1 MNDPKSRDSRSHDF
15 DFFFGEWRVHH
26 RRLKA
31 RLANC
36 NDWEEF
42 VGTCRTQPL
51 LDGCGNL
58 DDNTL
63 ELPGDTYR
71 AVTLRAFDPRTG
83 TWAIWWLDGRKPH
96 RLDPPIIG
104 GFAHGVGTFL
114 ADNSHDGKPI
124 KVRFLW
130 SRITPHSCRWEQ
142 AFSPDGGTNW
152 ETNWTMDFARMA

>member
-1 MNDPKSRDSRSHDF
+1 M
-15 DFFFGEWRVHH
+15 
-26 RRLKA
+26 
-31 RLANC
+31 
-36 NDWEEF
+36 
-42 VGTCRTQPL
+42 
-51 LDGCGNL
+51 
-58 DDNTL
+58 
-63 ELPGDTYR
+63 
-71 AVTLRAFDPRTG
+71 
-83 TWAIWWLDGRKPH
+83 
-96 RLDPPIIG
+96 IG